1 MQVRET
7 IDLRVV
13 PTPDDVA
20 QAAAD
25 IVTNVVAAKPDAVL
39 ALPTGSTPLGMF
51 KELVR
56 RIRAGDADFSRAT
69 FFCLDEYLGVSRDD
83 PNSLTGWLFR
93 EFFDPAGISP
103 NQVEI
108 VPSEPGDPV
117 AEAAA
122 YEASLAAAGGLDLAV
137 LGIGE
142 NGHIAFNE
150 PGSTVDS
157 RTRVLDLTP
166 ESQAQAAAYWAGNF
180 PAPTQAM
187 TIGVATILD
196 ARQVLLIATGAA
208 KAPIL
213 EQALL
218 GPISDDVPASHLR
231 TVSEK
236 LTVLIDQAASGTLSS

>member
-1 MQVRET
+1 MQVREPF
-7 IDLRVV
+7 DLRVV
-13 PTPDDVA
+13 PTADDVA
-20 QAAAD
+20 RTAAD
-25 IVTNVVAAKPDAVL
+25 IVTGVVAAKPDAVL

-56 RIRAGDADFSRAT
+56 RIRAGEADFSRVT

-83 PNSLTGWLFR
+83 PNSLTGWLFH
-93 EFFDPAGISP
+93 EFFEPARIDPD
-103 NQVEI
+103 QVNT
-108 VPSEPGDPV
+108 VPSEPSDPV

-122 YEASLAAAGGLDLAV
+122 YEAKLAAAGGLDLAV

-150 PGSTVDS
+150 PGSSVES
-157 RTRVLDLTP
+157 RTRVLELTP
-166 ESQAQAAAYWAGNF
+166 ESQDQAAAYWQGVF

-196 ARQVLLIATGAA
+196 AGQILLIATGEA

-213 EQALL
+213 HRALR
-218 GPISDDVPASHLR
+218 GPITNDVPASHLR
-231 TVSEK
+231 TAPEK
-236 LTVLIDQAASGTLSS
+236 LTVLIDQAAASAL